1 MANRVRVADLEFS
14 SQKDAR
20 AFFYD
25 IRDKYW
31 GSQEVIEQGDS
42 FTRLKALYE
51 DYYHATNWPMPGAP
65 VSFRVKHIG
74 RGQGGS
80 GGTTQG
86 FAVTFDNGEETEFSA
101 DKAIKA
107 IAKK

>member
-51 DYYHATNWPMPGAP
+51 DYCHATNFVDSKRP
-65 VSFRVKHIG
+65 RVLI
-74 RGQGGS
+74 
-80 GGTTQG
+80 
-86 FAVTFDNGEETEFSA
+86 SA
-101 DKAIKA
+101 FHRPN
-107 IAKK
+107 

>member
-42 FTRLKALYE
+42 FTRLKELANAWCTGLLSSQAYW
-51 DYYHATNWPMPGAP
+51 ARA
-65 VSFRVKHIG
+65 G
-74 RGQGGS
+74 R
-80 GGTTQG
+80 
-86 FAVTFDNGEETEFSA
+86 
-101 DKAIKA
+101 
-107 IAKK
+107 